1 MLDSLWS
8 IFISQAYI
16 KGEPMKIKSSLI
28 ILLSFLITDSVFA
41 AATVAP
47 NASFD
52 GSTLK
57 LPVVNVGS
65 QKFNATLGLTLPN
78 NSPTGYGFVL
88 KNAELTTAS
97 SNNPATFDPETG
109 QVLIP
114 SVEVTQGG
122 TSLGTG
128 DAQLTL
134 IAGSEPM
141 QFILE
146 EPGFPNL
153 STTASYFYDTTTL
166 TLPVVFVG
174 TQKFRAGLKLIPLQ
188 DSPTGLGFVL
198 ETAELT
204 ATNSDSAVNADA
216 ESGLVTLPYVEMI
229 KDGASQ
235 TPVSAEMELIPGSNP
250 LRFRLLKYPP
260 IQQ

>member
-1 MLDSLWS
+1 MN
-8 IFISQAYI
+8 I
-16 KGEPMKIKSSLI
+16 KNSLI
-28 ILLSFLITDSVFA
+28 ILFSFLIPGYVFA
-41 AATVAP
+41 ATTVAP
-47 NASFD
+47 HSSFD

-57 LPVVNVGS
+57 LPIVNVSS
-65 QKFNATLGLTLPN
+65 QKFNATLGLTLLN

-88 KNAELTTAS
+88 KTAELTTAS
-97 SNNPATFDPETG
+97 SNNPATFTPETG

-114 SVEVTQGG
+114 SIEVTQDG

-134 IAGSEPM
+134 IAGSDPM

-153 STTASYFYDTTTL
+153 STAASYSYDTTTL
-166 TLPVVFVG
+166 TLPVVFIG
-174 TQKFRAGLKLIPLQ
+174 TQRFRAGLKLIPLQ

-204 ATNSDSAVNADA
+204 ATNSDIAVNADA

-229 KDGASQ
+229 KDGVSQ
-235 TPVSAEMELIPGSNP
+235 TPVSAEMELVTGSNP
-250 LRFRLLKYPP
+250 LLFRLLKYPP

>member
-1 MLDSLWS
+1 
-8 IFISQAYI
+8 
-16 KGEPMKIKSSLI
+16 MKIKSSLI
-28 ILLSFLITDSVFA
+28 ILLSFLITDYVFA
-41 AATVAP
+41 AAAVAP
-47 NASFD
+47 NSSFD

-65 QKFNATLGLTLPN
+65 QKFNAILELTLLN
-78 NSPTGYGFVL
+78 NSPTGYGFIL
-88 KNAELTTAS
+88 KTAELTTAS
-97 SNNPATFDPETG
+97 SDTAATFTPETG
-109 QVLIP
+109 QVQIP

-122 TSLGTG
+122 ASLGTG

-134 IAGSEPM
+134 IAGSDPM

-153 STTASYFYDTTTL
+153 STTASYFYDTATL

-174 TQKFRAGLKLIPLQ
+174 NQKFRAGLKLIPLQ

-204 ATNSDSAVNADA
+204 ATNSDIAVNADA
-216 ESGLVTLPYVEMI
+216 GTGLVTLPYVEMI
-229 KDGASQ
+229 KDGTSQ
-235 TPVSAEMELIPGSNP
+235 TAVSAEMELVTGSNP
-250 LRFRLLKYPP
+250 LVFRLLKYPP
-260 IQQ
+260 IPQ